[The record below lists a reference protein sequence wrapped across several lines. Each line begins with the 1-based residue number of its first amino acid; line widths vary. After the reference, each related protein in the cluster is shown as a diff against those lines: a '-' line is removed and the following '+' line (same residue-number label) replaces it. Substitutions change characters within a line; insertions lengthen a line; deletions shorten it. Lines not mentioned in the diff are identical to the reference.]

1 MTPATPDS
9 VPRRTAI
16 WFFLTLGFRVAP
28 RQTTWGLVRGLILAG
43 SGVCYPIG
51 FRLVVDGALEHDS
64 RDVLVGILVASVL
77 SCLSWVLA
85 VIGAQQSQVLTDRIN
100 LELGARIGRM
110 VARAPRLTHLENP
123 DDLREIDQLRDNRR
137 ALAASTSQVL
147 SGLQLGLQAVGTV
160 ALLAW
165 IYPPVLLVPV
175 LGIVPWLADRK
186 ASRLQQDADND
197 LAEKRRLTGDLFS
210 VATTASSAMELR
222 TYGMTDDLT
231 VRHSALSE
239 QVRAGS
245 VRAAVRGGMWEAAGW
260 LAYAAGFVAAIV
272 VLVVRAAHGQVSPGQ
287 VVMAA
292 SLIRR
297 AQTQVSRST
306 GTANSLAQAMRAARR
321 FVWATHY
328 LTPAAPAPVSPA
340 PASLGEG
347 IRLDR
352 VSFAYPGAGEAVLHD
367 VDLLLPAGATVAIIG
382 ENGAGKTTLVKL
394 LTGMYAPTA
403 GRITIDGT
411 DLSTM
416 DVDEWRTRTTATFQ
430 DFMRPQLILREAV
443 GMGDL
448 PRMHDGAA
456 LDAALLRAG
465 AATMAAGFPDGPET
479 LLGRYFTGGRELSGG
494 QWQRIG
500 LARGMMRTAPL
511 LTVLD
516 EPTASLDAP
525 TEAALFERFARAAE
539 RSSASGAVTVLVS
552 HRFSTVRMADLIVV
566 VEDGRVSE
574 TGSHAELMAAGGT
587 YAQLFELQAKAYRPG
602 R

>member
-1 MTPATPDS
+1 MTTPDS

-28 RQTTWGLVRGLILAG
+28 RQTTWALVRGLILAV

-51 FRLVVDGALEHDS
+51 FRLIVDAALKHDG
-64 RDVLVGILVASVL
+64 RGVLIGVLVASVL
-77 SCLSWVLA
+77 ACLSWVLA
-85 VIGAQQSQVLTDRIN
+85 VVGAQQSQVLTDRLN

-137 ALAASTSQVL
+137 FLAASTSQVL
-147 SGLQLGLQAVGTV
+147 AGVQLGLQAVGTV

-186 ASRLQQDADND
+186 ASRLQQKADDD
-197 LAEKRRLTGDLFS
+197 LAEKRRLTGDLFT

-231 VRHSALSE
+231 ARHSDLSE

-245 VRAAVRGGMWEAAGW
+245 VRAAVRGGLWEAAGW
-260 LAYAAGFVAAIV
+260 LVYAAGFVAAIV
-272 VLVVRAAHGQVSPGQ
+272 VLVLRAAHGLVSPGQ

-306 GTANSLAQAMRAARR
+306 GTANNLAQAMRTARR
-321 FVWATHY
+321 FVWASRY
-328 LTPAAPAPVSPA
+328 LAPVAASSPS
-340 PASLGEG
+340 PVPESLGEG
-347 IRLDR
+347 IRLEGL
-352 VSFAYPGAGEAVLHD
+352 SFAYPGSAEPVLHN
-367 VDLLLPAGATVAIIG
+367 VDLLLPAGATVALIG

-403 GRITIDGT
+403 GRITIDGA

-416 DVDEWRTRTTATFQ
+416 DVDEWRTRTTAIFQ

-456 LDAALLRAG
+456 LDAALVRAG
-465 AATMAAGFPDGPET
+465 AATMAAGFKDGPDT

-500 LARGMMRTAPL
+500 LARGLMRPAPL

-525 TEAALFERFARAAE
+525 TEAALFERFAHAAE

-574 TGSHAELMAAGGT
+574 TGSHQELMSVGGT
-587 YAQLFELQAKAYRPG
+587 YAQLFELQAKAYLPG
-602 R
+602 PQ